1 MGTWVS
7 LVLTAQ
13 RQSALLWGGP
23 GLTVAHFGPAWD
35 LALLLPVLLLLEHIH
50 TKAKRISNV
59 GPSRWTCPLR
69 RAHLEE
75 RKALGLVE
83 DQVLVNEGAL
93 GGHALVACAQLV
105 LQGALNAARDQS
117 ALTRGGRLHLLP
129 SMSSWTRLWQCQ
141 ISLCAHSCVSEAC
154 NKAVNKY
161 ITPPPRTKEWVKTDN
176 LHKERKTF

>member
-1 MGTWVS
+1 MGEFS
-7 LVLTAQ
+7 SD
-13 RQSALLWGGP
+13 SAAAVGTSVGWTRPHCRTLWACLGP
-23 GLTVAHFGPAWD
+23 CSPSSCPSFAGAHSHESKTD
-35 LALLLPVLLLLEHIH
+35 
-50 TKAKRISNV
+50 SNV

-154 NKAVNKY
+154 SQ
-161 ITPPPRTKEWVKTDN
+161 
-176 LHKERKTF
+176 HF